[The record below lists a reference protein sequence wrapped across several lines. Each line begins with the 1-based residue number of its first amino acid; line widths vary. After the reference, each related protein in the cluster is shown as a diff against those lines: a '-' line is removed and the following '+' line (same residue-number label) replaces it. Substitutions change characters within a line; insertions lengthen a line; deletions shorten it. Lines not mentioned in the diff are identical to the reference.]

1 MSKNDKSNNDDT
13 KTIKVMAII
22 VVVCMV
28 IGSIFGFTGIGIGVG
43 CIISWFYAGARVKL
57 DGSSSFMTGDAKG
70 LDGGSG
76 GSGGGDGGGCGGG
89 GDGG

>member
-1 MSKNDKSNNDDT
+1 MSKDDKSNNDDA
-13 KTIKVMAII
+13 KTITVMAII
-22 VVVCMV
+22 VVVGMV
-28 IGSIFGFTGIGIGVG
+28 IGGIFGFTGIGIGVG
-43 CIISWFYAGARVKL
+43 FIISWFYAGARVKL

-76 GSGGGDGGGCGGG
+76 GGDGGGCGGG